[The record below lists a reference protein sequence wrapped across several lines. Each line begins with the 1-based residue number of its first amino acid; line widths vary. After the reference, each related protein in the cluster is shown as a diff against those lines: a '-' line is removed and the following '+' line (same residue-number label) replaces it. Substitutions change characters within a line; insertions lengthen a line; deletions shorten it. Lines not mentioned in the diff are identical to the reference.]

1 MKIEIKRTFVI
12 KLSLKEARHLVEEAS
27 DIKVG
32 SKPLLHELLDKLEE
46 ELEKSSDSSY
56 TALKS

>member
-1 MKIEIKRTFVI
+1 MKIEIRKTFLI
-12 KLSLKEARHLVEEAS
+12 ELSLKEVKHLVEETS

-46 ELEKSSDSSY
+46 ELEKSSDGSH
-56 TALKS
+56 KPG